1 MKFLYPFALLFL
13 SCASI
18 QSLEGGPKDS
28 NGPSISRIVPAY
40 GEKHVTDPVIVIDF
54 DEYIK
59 SDKLDEV
66 IIISPNQI
74 VKPTIKIKNKRL
86 TIRLNDSLLLD
97 KTYTIQL
104 NNGIVDVNEGNPVGN
119 IQHVFSTGDYVD
131 SFSYKGVVFSNLNQN
146 VLKNYNVHL
155 YENQND
161 SCILNVKPN
170 YLIKTNKNGEF
181 QFDNLPNQ
189 KFMVLVLN
197 DENKNLLYDYN
208 EESSVLS
215 YIESNKTKGDTF
227 YTFLSKKEKYIPS
240 LIKPRFPGVVNF
252 KMNQPLYIDTV
263 DVIINDT
270 KTKYFINNT
279 RDTITAYCDSMIES
293 IKIYIGADSFDFNY
307 NIDSSSYKMIPR
319 LTYTLLYNKIKIKS
333 TIPGKF
339 DSEFLNIHVDDKDV
353 NFQLS
358 KLNPQEIEIDLE
370 ANDKIQLNIKEGFIT
385 TYFHQ
390 TNKLDTII
398 INKKHD
404 YKNQLIINLK
414 TTKTEKYIIELIREK
429 QIIECR
435 YLSDI
440 NKQVFKNIEPG
451 LYDIRIIK
459 DLNKNKIWDPGSI
472 FLKVHSEP
480 VKIYTNINIR
490 ENWIN
495 NLDINQL

>member
-1 MKFLYPFALLFL
+1 MKFLYPFALLLL

-86 TIRLNDSLLLD
+86 TIRLNDSLLSD

-131 SFSYKGVVFSNLNQN
+131 SLSYKGVVFSNLNQN

-161 SCILNVKPN
+161 SCILNAKPN

-279 RDTITAYCDSMIES
+279 RDTITAV
-293 IKIYIGADSFDFNY
+293 
-307 NIDSSSYKMIPR
+307 
-319 LTYTLLYNKIKIKS
+319 L
-333 TIPGKF
+333 
-339 DSEFLNIHVDDKDV
+339 
-353 NFQLS
+353 
-358 KLNPQEIEIDLE
+358 
-370 ANDKIQLNIKEGFIT
+370 
-385 TYFHQ
+385 
-390 TNKLDTII
+390 
-398 INKKHD
+398 
-404 YKNQLIINLK
+404 
-414 TTKTEKYIIELIREK
+414 
-429 QIIECR
+429 
-435 YLSDI
+435 
-440 NKQVFKNIEPG
+440 
-451 LYDIRIIK
+451 
-459 DLNKNKIWDPGSI
+459 
-472 FLKVHSEP
+472 
-480 VKIYTNINIR
+480 
-490 ENWIN
+490 
-495 NLDINQL
+495 